1 MRDKFSRLVDR
12 SLNTRITP
20 LAYLVTTYSFIFGG
34 SFVFL
39 DSLTSVRV
47 TLLYRYDA
55 LIGAP
60 VWGMFVFVF
69 AVALLAGMM
78 IKRAGWVQTGALGLF
93 CGWLFAAITYAQNE
107 LWLQMVLAIIFMLC
121 FGYHFLAS
129 SIGRLWDYT
138 PKE

>member
-1 MRDKFSRLVDR
+1 MREKFLSLIDR
-12 SLNTRITP
+12 TLNTRITP
-20 LAYLVTTYSFIFGG
+20 LAYLVTIYSFIFGG

-60 VWGMFVFVF
+60 VWGMFVFVAS
-69 AVALLAGMM
+69 AVLLAGLL
-78 IKRAGWVQTGALGLF
+78 IKRVSLVQAGALGLF
-93 CGWLFAAITYAQNE
+93 CGWLFAAITYAQND
-107 LWLQMVLAIIFMLC
+107 LWLQMVLAIVFMLC

-129 SIGRLWDYT
+129 SLGRLWDYT
-138 PKE
+138 P